1 MSELDK
7 LVDRLIQLD
16 ETLLTIKE
24 KKKEVDNEIKEREE
38 ELIEYCQKN
47 NKDVEIVTNGRYNM
61 KPVSGR
67 RLKKN

>member
-16 ETLLTIKE
+16 ETLVTIKE

>member
-7 LVDRLIQLD
+7 LVDRLVQLD
-16 ETLLTIKE
+16 EVLLTLKE

-38 ELIEYCQKN
+38 ELIEYCEKN
-47 NKDVEIVTNGRYNM
+47 KKDVEIVTNGRYNV